1 MPRPLRV
8 LGHAIWAARAY
19 PGSKA
24 GRQGKVLALPEEMT
38 LGGRIRR
45 IRRERKLSQ
54 EQLAERAG
62 ISVEMVRKTEQG
74 KRYPRLPALMRI
86 AQALDVPMS
95 ELADNR
101 PRLDGI
107 DEGASVLAL
116 RDVLISPAAIPGL
129 GVSDTGE
136 PMRAWQIQAAADEMG
151 ATYWQG
157 DFPRMTAVLPGLIAS
172 GRVTL
177 REAGQDAGS
186 GLAQLYDLAAQ
197 LAVHLGKED
206 LAAVAAERAI
216 SAAALSGD
224 ERLHAMMQGTYA
236 WVLLHQGRLEEAEQI
251 AAAAAD
257 RIQPPFKAPAEHI
270 AAWGSLLMTALGP
283 AAAAGNDT
291 IDGYIRLAAAGA
303 ERLGRR
309 VHIYQTSF
317 APATVH
323 MQATYAY
330 AVQREPAKALAAAG
344 KVHPGDLPG
353 TISRGRHLLDVAQA
367 HVDARHSR
375 EATTV
380 LSEARALAPVW
391 FRHQGVARVL
401 VSELLDQQNRLT
413 RPLRE
418 LAEATEASGYARY
431 FRQQD

>member
-1 MPRPLRV
+1 MPDDR
-8 LGHAIWAARAY
+8 
-19 PGSKA
+19 
-24 GRQGKVLALPEEMT
+24 T
-38 LGGRIRR
+38 LGGRLRR

-62 ISVEMVRKTEQG
+62 ISIEMVRKTEQG
-74 KRYPRLPALMRI
+74 RRYPRLPVLMRI
-86 AQALDVPMS
+86 AQALDVPLS
-95 ELADNR
+95 ELADNH

-107 DEGASVLAL
+107 EEGASVLAL
-116 RDVLISPAAIPGL
+116 RDALLSPSAIPGL
-129 GVSDTGE
+129 GITDTGE
-136 PMRAWQIQAAADEMG
+136 PLSAAQIQSAADDAG

-157 DFPRMTAVLPGLIAS
+157 DFPRMTAILPRLISS
-172 GRVTL
+172 GRASA
-177 REAGQDAGS
+177 RDADPAAS
-186 GLAQLYDLAAQ
+186 SALAQLYDLSAA
-197 LAVHLGKED
+197 LLVHLGKED

-216 SAAALSGD
+216 SAAASSGD

-257 RIQPPFKAPAEHI
+257 RIEPGFKAPAEHI

-283 AAAAGNDT
+283 AAAAGRDT
-291 IDGYIRLAAAGA
+291 VEDYVRLAGAGA
-303 ERLGRR
+303 ERIGRR

-330 AVQREPAKALAAAG
+330 AVRREPAKALAAAG

-367 HVDARHSR
+367 HVDASHGH
-375 EATTV
+375 EAT
-380 LSEARALAPVW
+380 EALAEAHALAPVW
-391 FRHQGVARVL
+391 FAHQGVARIL

-413 RPLRE
+413 QPLKS
-418 LAEATEASGYARY
+418 LADATDGTGYARY
-431 FRQQD
+431 YRQQN